1 MENYISTST
10 LDKNLNNDN
19 MHNVNNIDLEKL
31 PEILPEGFYRD
42 SIYNLFKTGLPEGFR
57 LGVDSIDNLVRFDTG
72 RLITITG
79 IPNYGKS
86 EFVDFITTSLNKR
99 YGLKTGY
106 CSPENVPVSL
116 HLAKLIAKYT
126 GKKFSP
132 HSYTS
137 EEIDAA
143 IDFIAENFYFL
154 NYGRITTLD
163 DILSQFI
170 KLVKRG
176 VKIFVIDPYNRIESE
191 KPNNEMETEF
201 ISKLLDK
208 LCRFATKYNV
218 MLILVAHPRK
228 MERNGNQG
236 YQIPSAYDINGSA
249 NFFNKS
255 DYVLTIHRD
264 IPKDEVLVRV
274 SKVKFS
280 NYGKQGD
287 CRLKYDIESG
297 NYYDSTLS
305 SDPLA
310 FLDEDYSEVG
320 YVHAPYEFPIKESKR
335 SPLDVEVSCYKGAS
349 DKVGESINLKEFLFT
364 DRFKSIAEDIRQKG
378 TPEERHDY
386 KKTKVHEIPA
396 ITVSGLFNTREREG
410 LVSPSGLMC
419 IDIDHKDNP
428 PEIMAKVPSILKS
441 LHYVCYSAK
450 SISGDGYFA
459 IVPIENP
466 YHLRQHYLALEEEM
480 KSYGIIIDKSCKDIT
495 RLRFATYDD
504 EYYYNP
510 SASSFYLEVDSTQP
524 LNRKQ
529 SEQFISSSTH
539 SDEDRVKY
547 EIEFL
552 KNNNISLP
560 DDYETW
566 FKLAM
571 SLNSSLGENGRK
583 YFHELSSLSN
593 KYDKYECDNQYDEV
607 VNHYSGDNEVSLG
620 TFFHIVNNAKKV
632 NQYES

>member
-1 MENYISTST
+1 MNKINRNMNNRVKTDFGKMPTILPKEYLKQSIGELSKDGLPKGLYTGVKALDDLFR
-10 LDKNLNNDN
+10 LDK
-19 MHNVNNIDLEKL
+19 
-31 PEILPEGFYRD
+31 
-42 SIYNLFKTGLPEGFR
+42 
-57 LGVDSIDNLVRFDTG
+57 G

-79 IPNYGKS
+79 VPNHGKS
-86 EFVDFITTSLNKR
+86 EFVDFLTTTYNKK
-99 YGLKTGY
+99 YGMKTVY
-106 CSPENVPVSL
+106 FSPENQPISF
-116 HLAKLIAKYT
+116 HLAKLMAKYT
-126 GKKFSP
+126 GKQYNP
-132 HSYTS
+132 DTYT
-137 EEIDAA
+137 EEETNAA
-143 IDFIAENFYFL
+143 IDYIGDNFFFM
-154 NYGRITTLD
+154 NYERITRID
-163 DILSQFI
+163 DILMLSEKMI
-170 KLVKRG
+170 KEEG
-176 VKIFVIDPYNRIESE
+176 VESVVIDAVNKIDSDKSATEL
-191 KPNNEMETEF
+191 ETEY
-201 ISKLLDK
+201 IGKLLDR
-208 LCRFATKYNV
+208 LCRFAIKHDIL
-218 MLILVAHPRK
+218 LILVAHPHK
-228 MERNGNQG
+228 MQKERNNT
-236 YQIPSAYDINGSA
+236 YQIPTAYDINGSA
-249 NFFNKS
+249 HFFNKS
-255 DYVLTIHRD
+255 DFVLTVHRD
-264 IPKDEVLVRV
+264 MVMDEVLIRV
-274 SKVKFS
+274 SKVKFF
-280 NYGKQGD
+280 NYGGQGD
-287 CRLKYDIESG
+287 CKLKYDVESG

-310 FLDEDYSEVG
+310 FLDDDYSEDG
-320 YVHAPYEFPIKESKR
+320 YVHTPFEFPTKVSK
-335 SPLDVEVSCYKGAS
+335 SNPLDVEVSCYNGAS
-349 DKVGESINLKEFLFT
+349 DNIGTPIMLKDFLFT
-364 DRFKSIAEDIRQKG
+364 DRFKSVADDIRQKA
-378 TPEERHDY
+378 TPEERHEY

-396 ITVSGLFNTREREG
+396 ITISGLFNVRESKG

-419 IDIDHKDNP
+419 IDIDHKDNT
-428 PEIMAKVPSILKS
+428 PEIMTKVPSILKS
-441 LHYVCYSAK
+441 LPYVCYSAK

-510 SASSFYLEVDSTQP
+510 SASSFYLEVDSTLP

-529 SEQFISSSTH
+529 SKQFISSSTH

-552 KNNNISLP
+552 KNNCISLP

-620 TFFHIVNNAKKV
+620 TFFHIVNNAKK
-632 NQYES
+632 